1 MTDLRN
7 EARETERAMQSA
19 PQDLLDKV
27 SFGISIMQSKE
38 IRQNPLGNVQK
49 RSKPSHESG
58 FLASYCVFCT
68 VFRRVFVNRV
78 QVSHSTAVG

>member
-7 EARETERAMQSA
+7 EARETERTMQSA

-38 IRQNPLGNVQK
+38 IRQKSLRQRPEAVQTI
-49 RSKPSHESG
+49 
-58 FLASYCVFCT
+58 A
-68 VFRRVFVNRV
+68 
-78 QVSHSTAVG
+78 